1 MLALRRSVLFRNAG
15 LLGVCAACMLLIASA
30 SAGQT
35 VGDTTG
41 GIDGIVTDRT
51 GGALSGVT
59 IRATGSALMGA
70 RTGISGA
77 DGVYRL
83 PAMPPG
89 EYVLTFSLPDF
100 HSATRDG
107 VRVAFGATTSVS
119 ITLDVKPLQEQITVE
134 SDVRI
139 LDRRA
144 TIIAA
149 RVDAETLADLPGT
162 RSIGALL
169 AATPALQL
177 TRFDVGGNTAFGMG
191 IFSAYGIAGFNR
203 PTLEGINIGYF
214 NPLGFSLDYGS
225 FDEVSVGLGAY
236 GPEWP
241 TPGVHVQVITKAGGN
256 QYPWQP
262 LRRLRGRPLAGT
274 QH

>member
-1 MLALRRSVLFRNAG
+1 MRTGELGWLEWRKAMLALQGFVLFRKGG
-15 LLGVCAACMLLIASA
+15 LLGVCAACVLLLAST

-41 GIDGIVTDRT
+41 GIDGIVSDRT

-59 IRATGSALMGA
+59 IRATGSALMGT
-70 RTGISGA
+70 RTSVSGA

-89 EYVLTFSLPDF
+89 EYALTFSLPDF
-100 HSATRDG
+100 HPATRDG

-119 ITLDVKPLQEQITVE
+119 ITLDVKPLREQVTVE
-134 SDVRI
+134 SGVRI
-139 LDRRA
+139 LDQHA
-144 TIIAA
+144 TTIAA
-149 RVDAETLADLPGT
+149 RMDAETLADLPGT
-162 RSIGALL
+162 RSMGALL

-177 TRFDVGGNTAFGMG
+177 TRFDVGGNTAFAMG

-203 PTLEGINIGYF
+203 PTLEGINVSNL

-225 FDEVSVGLGAY
+225 FDEVSVGTWRIRA
-236 GPEWP
+236 
-241 TPGVHVQVITKAGGN
+241 
-256 QYPWQP
+256 
-262 LRRLRGRPLAGT
+262 
-274 QH
+274 